1 MHSETVLSTKHGVTT
16 SREMYYVVQ
25 LVEDTVIMHGGVVL
39 SLLYI
44 GKRLSS
50 DSSEGEYW

>member
-50 DSSEGEYW
+50 DSSEGVHW